1 MVMML
6 YGFKDIVS
14 LQLNGFIEKDKEFQE
29 KLSKEIKG
37 RNWFVA
43 YEKGLD
49 IMKLGKEQDIMTNV
63 VYSESL
69 DETKNDAK
77 IIGSIIFTVKLKPEL
92 FEGIDMI
99 MDHPEMEM
107 FEKIKIK
114 KIRIIYDMNMKK
126 IIQI

>member
-1 MVMML
+1 ML

>member
-1 MVMML
+1 MML

>member
-1 MVMML
+1 M
-6 YGFKDIVS
+6 
-14 LQLNGFIEKDKEFQE
+14 
-29 KLSKEIKG
+29 SKEIKG